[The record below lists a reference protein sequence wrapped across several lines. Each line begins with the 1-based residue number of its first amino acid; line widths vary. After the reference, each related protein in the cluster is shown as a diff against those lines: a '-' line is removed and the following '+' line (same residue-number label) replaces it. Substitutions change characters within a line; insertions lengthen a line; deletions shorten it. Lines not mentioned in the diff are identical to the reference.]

1 MLNIRIIFLISCFIV
16 FSANAQSVDDLQ
28 KKSDFRTTEEILAM
42 AHDKNPTNCAAN
54 IFSNALIK
62 HADEIDENA
71 PEFKVR
77 AWAHESMTG
86 DSETLKELL
95 NCPEL
100 KNIADD
106 TTIVF
111 SPIQYEFPGGRTLT
125 IKYST
130 QPKVLKQ
137 KLILANKRSLP
148 NGNASPDLMDNTDG
162 SKYLNT
168 EPAWYAIMVVQHDSL
183 SEFVG
188 PGKNNTLSMKYIN
201 DNIDSIYPHGYY
213 CTSKSALANDKDT
226 INQVVQD
233 VVNIEDDTNDYYVAG
248 DINLEWVM
256 YAEIAADII
265 ITIATM
271 GGGEAGM
278 VAAKGAR
285 ASKTL
290 SRLSRNVTKLRRFK
304 NADDYAKIMFQMD
317 NIKDYQRIV
326 KNLEKAKKSGK
337 DITKY
342 EKELQEA
349 FKRIKDVD
357 PNMTET
363 ILKDTDKVSDALKT
377 LQKEA
382 DDLTNVSEKLKE
394 ARKNLEAARKKAD
407 PLTVKAYDE
416 ETKKLDALYDQL
428 VEGTEI
434 AKIKDTKKLEQTIE
448 QNRIIQQQID
458 DIEKKLFG
466 PNGWEGTTSLGDYGK
481 YKREVDNLESVKKYQ
496 EQIKQ
501 FSELWKY
508 QEGLMALRRPQT
520 GNVIVRAI
528 KTIKA
533 VNGGTKTMNK
543 AGRIARAG
551 MSTRSAKIKSFLI
564 DATLKHGARLARFER
579 DMGMLYGAI
588 SFLGDMYDKTSTT
601 SKEFSNGIEF
611 KPLCLLSA
619 DDLEGQDNVVNYGMW
634 LMWVGNSTDEADD
647 DAAYLQ
653 AMDFASKFYYQL
665 DEFQDEHGTNCNVD
679 IYVVRPIIRLDETN
693 VENPSGELF
702 YLFMNEIPWSTAEQF
717 KDSVSDI
724 KDWERTQSE
733 LYQQDPNNKYR
744 KPIDVQPE
752 TVAE

>member
-1 MLNIRIIFLISCFIV
+1 MIKILLSLLSFVFILP
-16 FSANAQSVDDLQ
+16 ANAQSVDDLQ

-62 HADEIDENA
+62 HADKIDENA
-71 PEFKVR
+71 PESKVR

-213 CTSKSALANDKDT
+213 CTSKSAWANDKDT
-226 INQVVQD
+226 INQVVHD

-248 DINLEWVM
+248 DVNLEWVM

-271 GGGEAGM
+271 GGGEA
-278 VAAKGAR
+278 V
-285 ASKTL
+285 
-290 SRLSRNVTKLRRFK
+290 
-304 NADDYAKIMFQMD
+304 MFQ
-317 NIKDYQRIV
+317 IKSVR
-326 KNLEKAKKSGK
+326 AFKSGK
-337 DITKY
+337 QIIKNMNTLSKVGEVPKYIEKTKAIAKHTDDIAKI
-342 EKELQEA
+342 EKE
-349 FKRIKDVD
+349 IK
-357 PNMTET
+357 T
-363 ILKDTDKVSDALKT
+363 LKDADKIADKRKEIEKIQESIKSLE
-377 LQKEA
+377 KEA
-382 DDLTNVSEKLKE
+382 DELVKTEKDVKTYKEYADTYKDLDKYFKE
-394 ARKNLEAARKKAD
+394 LRA
-407 PLTVKAYDE
+407 
-416 ETKKLDALYDQL
+416 
-428 VEGTEI
+428 
-434 AKIKDTKKLEQTIE
+434 IK
-448 QNRIIQQQID
+448 
-458 DIEKKLFG
+458 
-466 PNGWEGTTSLGDYGK
+466 
-481 YKREVDNLESVKKYQ
+481 
-496 EQIKQ
+496 
-501 FSELWKY
+501 
-508 QEGLMALRRPQT
+508 RPQT

-533 VNGGTKTMNK
+533 VNGGAKTMNK
-543 AGRIARAG
+543 AAKVARAG
-551 MSTRSAKIKSFLI
+551 MSSRSAKIKSFLI

-579 DMGMLYGAI
+579 DMGVLYGAI

-619 DDLEGQDNVVNYGMW
+619 DDLKGQDNVVNYGMW

-744 KPIDVQPE
+744 KPIDAQPE

>member
-1 MLNIRIIFLISCFIV
+1 MSLKYAFFLAFFVIYG
-16 FSANAQSVDDLQ
+16 ANALTVDDIQ
-28 KKSDFRTTEEILAM
+28 NNPNIKSAEEILAL
-42 AHDKNPTNCAAN
+42 AHAENPTNCASE

-62 HADEIDENA
+62 HSGEIGENE

-77 AWAHESMTG
+77 AWARKTMTN
-86 DSETLKELL
+86 DPEVLTAVLQ
-95 NCPEL
+95 CPEL

-106 TTIVF
+106 TTVVF
-111 SPIQYEFPGGRTLT
+111 NPVIYEFPMGRSIT
-125 IKYST
+125 INYST

-137 KLILANKRSLP
+137 KLLLAKKRSLP
-148 NGNASPDLMDNTDG
+148 NGEASPRLMDPNDPA
-162 SKYLNT
+162 KYTNT
-168 EPAWYAIMVVQHDSL
+168 EPAWYAIMVVQHDAL
-183 SEFVG
+183 KDFVG
-188 PGKNNTLSMKYIN
+188 PDKNNTLSVKYIN
-201 DNIDSIYPHGYY
+201 DHIDEIYPNGFN
-213 CTSKSALANDKDT
+213 CTSKSAITNDSDT
-226 INQVVQD
+226 INNVVKD
-233 VVNIEDDTNDYYVAG
+233 VVKVEDDSNEYYVAG
-248 DINLEWVM
+248 DVNLEWIM
-256 YAEIAADII
+256 YAEIAANVI

-271 GGGEAGM
+271 GVGEAGM
-278 VAAKGAR
+278 IAAKGAR

-290 SRLSRNVTKLRRFK
+290 LRLSRNVTKLRRFK

-349 FKRIKDVD
+349 FKRIKDID

-528 KTIKA
+528 KSIHA
-533 VNGGTKTMNK
+533 SNGGAKTLDK
-543 AGRIARAG
+543 AAKVARAG
-551 MSTRSAKIKSFLI
+551 MSSRSAKMGQWLF
-564 DATLKHGARLARFER
+564 DTTLKHGSRLARFER
-579 DMGMLYGAI
+579 DMGLLYGAVA
-588 SFLGDMYDKTSTT
+588 FLGDMYDKTSTT

-619 DDLEGQDNVVNYGMW
+619 DDLNGQENVVNYGMW
-634 LMWVGNSTDEADD
+634 FMWVGNSIDQADD

-653 AMDFASKFYYQL
+653 AMDFASKFEYQL
-665 DEFQDEHGTNCNVD
+665 NEYQSEHGANCNVD

-693 VENPSGELF
+693 TDNPKGELF
-702 YLFMNEIPWSTAEQF
+702 WLFMNEEPWTTAE
-717 KDSVSDI
+717 
-724 KDWERTQSE
+724 
-733 LYQQDPNNKYR
+733 
-744 KPIDVQPE
+744 
-752 TVAE
+752 